1 MEVLQTSPLG
11 LLGTAP
17 DARSITK
24 RPSSC
29 QLATR
34 QVNSRDSK
42 TTDSSGSET
51 EQGDDARIVIAAA
64 RGQHALHART
74 ARILQDTLD
83 RYRNPCPTRIRPPWS
98 ASG

>member
-24 RPSSC
+24 RPWNC

-42 TTDSSGSET
+42 TTDSCGSET
-51 EQGDDARIVIAAA
+51 DQSDDARIVIAAA
-64 RGQHALHART
+64 RGQTTRHGRT
-74 ARILQDTLD
+74 APILQEMLD
-83 RYRNPCPTRIRPPWS
+83 RYRKPCPTRIQPRSS
-98 ASG
+98 A

>member
-24 RPSSC
+24 RPWNC

-64 RGQHALHART
+64 RGQPALHE
-74 ARILQDTLD
+74 
-83 RYRNPCPTRIRPPWS
+83 
-98 ASG
+98 